1 MCAPHAARRGG
12 REGHSGVVDDATD
25 FELRPGIHEPARLAL
40 VPRAEEELRGLLIAS
55 LGGSAA
61 DYRRFLGRLGSHLR
75 AYYKGKLVRSGRS
88 DTEAEDLVQE
98 TLMVIHTRRH
108 TYDVTQ
114 PVTPWIHAIARYK
127 LIDHLRRTRAS
138 TTDVPVEDAGVLIAH
153 DDHVAAESSLDVER
167 LLAHLPAKMRNAI
180 RSTKVEGLS
189 TAEAAER
196 SGMTETAVKVS
207 VHRGLKTLANL
218 VGGKTR

>member
-1 MCAPHAARRGG
+1 
-12 REGHSGVVDDATD
+12 VVDDAT
-25 FELRPGIHEPARLAL
+25 ELEFWPGIHEPARLAQ

-55 LGGSAA
+55 LGGNAA
-61 DYRRFLGRLGSHLR
+61 DYRRFLERLGAHLR

-108 TYDVTQ
+108 TYDFTQ

-138 TTDVPVEDAGVLIAH
+138 TTDVPVEDAGVLVAH
-153 DDHVAAESSLDVER
+153 DDHVAAESSHDVER

-207 VHRGLKTLANL
+207 VHRGLKALANL

>member
-1 MCAPHAARRGG
+1 M
-12 REGHSGVVDDATD
+12 VDDATD
-25 FELRPGIHEPARLAL
+25 FELWPGIHEPARLAL

-138 TTDVPVEDAGVLIAH
+138 TTDVPVEDAGVLVAH

-167 LLAHLPAKMRNAI
+167 LLAHLPAKMRSAI

-207 VHRGLKTLANL
+207 VHRGLKALANL

>member
-1 MCAPHAARRGG
+1 M
-12 REGHSGVVDDATD
+12 SQNIVKNATVM
-25 FELRPGIHEPARLAL
+25 LAL

-138 TTDVPVEDAGVLIAH
+138 TTDVPVEDAGVLVAH

-167 LLAHLPAKMRNAI
+167 LLAHLPAKMRSAI

-207 VHRGLKTLANL
+207 VHRGLKALANL

>member
-1 MCAPHAARRGG
+1 MA
-12 REGHSGVVDDATD
+12 DDATY
-25 FELRPGIHEPARLAL
+25 FELWPGIHEPARTAL
-40 VPRAEEELRGLLIAS
+40 VTQAEEELRGLLIAS
-55 LGGSAA
+55 LGGSAV
-61 DYRRFLGRLGSHLR
+61 DYRRFLVRLGAHLR
-75 AYYKGKLVRSGRS
+75 AYYKGKLVRSGQS

-108 TYDVTQ
+108 TYDVAQ

-127 LIDHLRRTRAS
+127 LIDHLRRTRSS
-138 TTDVPVEDAGVLIAH
+138 TTDVPVEDAGVLVAH
-153 DDHVAAESSLDVER
+153 DDHVAVESSLDVER

-207 VHRGLKTLANL
+207 VHRGLKALTNL
-218 VGGKTR
+218 VAGKAR

>member
-1 MCAPHAARRGG
+1 MRAHAARRVG
-12 REGHSGVVDDATD
+12 REGHCGVADNATSFD
-25 FELRPGIHEPARLAL
+25 LSLGGRGSARLTL
-40 VPRAEEELRGLLIAS
+40 VTQAEEELRALLIAS
-55 LGGSAA
+55 LGGSAV

-75 AYYKGKLVRSGRS
+75 AYYKGKLVRFGRS

-127 LIDHLRRTRAS
+127 LIDHLRRTRSS
-138 TTDVPVEDAGVLIAH
+138 TTEVPVEDAGVLVAR

-196 SGMTETAVKVS
+196 TGMTETAVKVS
-207 VHRGLKTLANL
+207 VHRGLKALANL
-218 VGGKTR
+218 VGGKSR

>member
-1 MCAPHAARRGG
+1 MLARNPMV
-12 REGHSGVVDDATD
+12 REGRGRCGVANDATY
-25 FELRPGIHEPARLAL
+25 FELHGARCKPARLAP
-40 VPRAEEELRGLLIAS
+40 VPRTEEELRGLLVAS
-55 LGGSAA
+55 LEGSAA
-61 DYRRFLGRLGSHLR
+61 DYRLFLSRLGSHLR
-75 AYYKGKLVRSGRS
+75 AYYKGKLIRSGRG

-98 TLMVIHTRRH
+98 TLLVIHARRH

-127 LIDHLRRTRAS
+127 LIDHLRRTRSA
-138 TTDVPVEDAGVLIAH
+138 TAEVPVEDAGVLVAH

-189 TAEAAER
+189 TAEAAQR

-207 VHRGLKTLANL
+207 VHRGLKALANL
-218 VGGKTR
+218 VGGKAR